1 MGKPYTRS
9 TMAIELTTK
18 EKERGRVVF
27 DMMDVD
33 QGGTIDVQEIC
44 IVHESDK
51 EAMIKILDADGN
63 SEVDPGEWEHYLY
76 LKKQEKGKKKFGFF
90 LNYLEQEVPKNLHK
104 IKEAKAAKEEAL
116 GGTAKETVT
125 VSASA
130 TNVTTSSDVP
140 RSRELKPEF
149 KQALDV
155 LTPPQLGLKNNAIKD
170 AFTNLMLAIQ
180 DLDTAVGAGKP
191 ENTMRALHSH

>member
-1 MGKPYTRS
+1 MGYTRS

-63 SEVDPGEWEHYLY
+63 SEADPGEWEHYLY
-76 LKKQEKGKKKFGFF
+76 LKKQEKGKKKVGFF
-90 LNYLEQEVPKNLHK
+90 LKYLEQEVPKNLHK
-104 IKEAKAAKEEAL
+104 IKEAKALKEKV
-116 GGTAKETVT
+116 GP
-125 VSASA
+125 
-130 TNVTTSSDVP
+130 NVTTSSDVP

-149 KQALDV
+149 KQAVDV
-155 LTPPQLGLKNNAIKD
+155 FTPPQLGLKNNAIKD

-191 ENTMRALHSH
+191 ESTM

>member
-1 MGKPYTRS
+1 MGDTRS

-104 IKEAKAAKEEAL
+104 IKEAKALKEKVGPAV
-116 GGTAKETVT
+116 TVT
-125 VSASA
+125 ADVTASA

-140 RSRELKPEF
+140 RSRELK
-149 KQALDV
+149 QAVDV
-155 LTPPQLGLKNNAIKD
+155 FTPPQLGLKNNAIKD

-191 ENTMRALHSH
+191 ESTM

>member
-1 MGKPYTRS
+1 MGYTRS

-104 IKEAKAAKEEAL
+104 IQEAKAAKRQD
-116 GGTAKETVT
+116 KEG
-125 VSASA
+125 SA

-149 KQALDV
+149 KQAVDV
-155 LTPPQLGLKNNAIKD
+155 FTPPQLGLKNNAIKD

-180 DLDTAVGAGKP
+180 DLDTVVGAGKP
-191 ENTMRALHSH
+191 ESTM

>member
-1 MGKPYTRS
+1 MGYTRS

-104 IKEAKAAKEEAL
+104 IKEAKALKVD
-116 GGTAKETVT
+116 KPQTV
-125 VSASA
+125 
-130 TNVTTSSDVP
+130 
-140 RSRELKPEF
+140 
-149 KQALDV
+149 
-155 LTPPQLGLKNNAIKD
+155 TPPQLGLKNNAIKD

-191 ENTMRALHSH
+191 

>member
-1 MGKPYTRS
+1 
-9 TMAIELTTK
+9 
-18 EKERGRVVF
+18 
-27 DMMDVD
+27 
-33 QGGTIDVQEIC
+33 
-44 IVHESDK
+44 
-51 EAMIKILDADGN
+51 MIKILDADGN

-104 IKEAKAAKEEAL
+104 ITAAKAAKEQEKVGPAV
-116 GGTAKETVT
+116 TVT
-125 VSASA
+125 ADVTASA

-149 KQALDV
+149 KQAVDV
-155 LTPPQLGLKNNAIKD
+155 FTPPQLGLKNNAIKD

-191 ENTMRALHSH
+191 VSTAQPLIKKLLEFAQLGDQPDLKDELIRMIHR